1 MKKSIDA
8 RMLPCPK
15 PVVLTKQAIDEG
27 DFTLLEILVDNIAA
41 KENVLRMLTRYGY
54 TDVEVD
60 ETEYGFLLLVGD
72 RELVIIDE
80 EKKNEKIVLFTSR
93 YLGEGDAALGT
104 MLMKGF
110 IYTLTELESPPA
122 SLIFMN
128 SSIYLT
134 LEGSDTLED
143 LLRLESNG
151 VEIQVCGTCLDF
163 YREKENLKVGIIS
176 NMYSI
181 TERLMNGE
189 VLNIS

>member
-1 MKKSIDA
+1 
-8 RMLPCPK
+8 MLPCPK